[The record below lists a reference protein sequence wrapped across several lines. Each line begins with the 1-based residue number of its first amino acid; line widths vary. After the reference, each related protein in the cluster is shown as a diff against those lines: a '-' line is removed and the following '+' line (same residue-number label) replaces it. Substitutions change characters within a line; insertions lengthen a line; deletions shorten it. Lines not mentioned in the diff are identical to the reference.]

1 MVGDDQTWMD
11 RMNFQSK
18 KAERA
23 DSDSGQASRQTLVKK
38 FFVLELEYT
47 ERSDSPI
54 FTVLFLTVG
63 TGK

>member
-1 MVGDDQTWMD
+1 
-11 RMNFQSK
+11 MNFQSK

>member
-1 MVGDDQTWMD
+1 MVGYNQTWMD
-11 RMNFQSK
+11 RMNFQSE

-23 DSDSGQASRQTLVKK
+23 DSGQASRQTLVKM

-47 ERSDSPI
+47 ERSASLI